1 LFDLHNHLLPGIDDG
16 AKDWD
21 MALAMARMAYADGTR
36 AMVFTPHNSAW
47 WNRYYQE
54 KVVALTGEFQRRL
67 KAEDLDLQV
76 APGCEI
82 YIDLDILKRLKDGR
96 AAALNESRYL
106 LVELP
111 FTSWP
116 LYADQVFFELQAA
129 GYTVILAHP
138 ERYSAVMEK
147 PERTMPLA
155 ERGIIGQITSG
166 SLEGK
171 FGSKAQKTGMLLLEN
186 NWAHYIASDAH
197 ELTNRTPTMSA
208 AREVLKTHF
217 GEERAQ
223 FMTETLPGRI
233 FRNEEVTLDPPL
245 EYEVPQQRSLFGSL
259 FRR

>member
-1 LFDLHNHLLPGIDDG
+1 
-16 AKDWD
+16 
-21 MALAMARMAYADGTR
+21 
-36 AMVFTPHNSAW
+36 MVFTPHNSAW

-54 KVVALTGEFQRRL
+54 KVVALTEEFRRRL
-67 KAEDLDLQV
+67 KAENLDLQV

-82 YIDLDILKRLKDGR
+82 YIDLDILKRIKDGR
-96 AAALNESRYL
+96 AAPLNDSHYL

-147 PERTMPLA
+147 PERMMALA
-155 ERGIIGQITSG
+155 ERGIIGQVTSG

-197 ELTNRTPTMSA
+197 ELTNRTPTHERGTRSPVNPLWRRPRKGDDRYA
-208 AREVLKTHF
+208 AR
-217 GEERAQ
+217 AY
-223 FMTETLPGRI
+223 LPQR
-233 FRNEEVTLDPPL
+233 EVTLDPPL
-245 EYEVPQQRSLFGSL
+245 EYEGPQQRSFLDTL